1 MGLFRCLLY
10 FPFWPFFLLVWFP
23 ARVFQLHMA
32 AGFEGMAKRGCSRYI
47 FLGCMER
54 CLSAASVSRECG
66 EAWGTENK
74 QNGTWSSLTCII
86 FFFPF
91 FFFLGFN
98 GWHSHCR
105 CMFLYCVG
113 GYVHI
118 ACGKVSA
125 VVIIIPMEIVYL
137 FVSLSYCTFS

>member
-91 FFFLGFN
+91 FFFFGFQWLAFTLSLYVFVLC
-98 GWHSHCR
+98 GWVCAYCMWKSFRRRHHHSDGNCLSL
-105 CMFLYCVG
+105 CISIVLY
-113 GYVHI
+113 
-118 ACGKVSA
+118 
-125 VVIIIPMEIVYL
+125 
-137 FVSLSYCTFS
+137 F